1 MKKRL
6 CLFIIY
12 LISLYS
18 LISCDTT
25 EDSFRAGNCYLESG
39 NKIILHYFG
48 YYNDVDFKLF
58 HYDPMTKKKT
68 EHKLGSILNKPLS
81 SYLTI
86 SYKGDIPDDSIVE
99 LYVYMGAGLKE
110 IVPVKKK

>member
-12 LISLYS
+12 LISLY
-18 LISCDTT
+18 LLMSCDTT
-25 EDSFRAGNCYLESG
+25 EDSFRASNCYLESG

-48 YYNDVDFKLF
+48 YYDSVDFELY
-58 HYDPMTKKKT
+58 HYDPMTNKKT
-68 EHKLGSILNKPLS
+68 KHELGSILNKPLS

-86 SYKGDIPDDSIVE
+86 SYKGDIPADSIIE
-99 LYVYMGAGLKE
+99 LYVYMGAGLKD
-110 IVPVKKK
+110 IVSVERK